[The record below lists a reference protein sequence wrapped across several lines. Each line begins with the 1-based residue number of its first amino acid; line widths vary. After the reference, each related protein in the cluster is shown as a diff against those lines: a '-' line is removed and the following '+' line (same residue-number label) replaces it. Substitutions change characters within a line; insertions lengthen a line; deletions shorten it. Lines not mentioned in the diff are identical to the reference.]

1 METMN
6 TKIKNTGTA
15 ILWMLVLV
23 LSNLNAQESNRE
35 SGMRII
41 SDEVVINSSP
51 AEAWE
56 TLAAFGNVSNFLS
69 TIDEG
74 SALNGSLDLAVLGA
88 ERESI
93 IPKGIHNI
101 IQKERIIELVEGAYY
116 TYEVYESE
124 NFSVKKMYVT
134 YGVKLDSEG
143 NTVLYG
149 ITEYKMN
156 SGLATRMVKG
166 KLGKGN
172 MDSLIAYKYYI
183 ETGEENSDID
193 SLRKRYD
200 EDERM
205 KSESVLVVNYSS
217 PRSQQGP
224 K

>member
-1 METMN
+1 METM
-6 TKIKNTGTA
+6 KIKDKNTGAA

-23 LSNLNAQESNRE
+23 FGSLNAQDSHRE
-35 SGMRII
+35 SGMKMI
-41 SDEVVINSSP
+41 SDEVVINSPP
-51 AEAWE
+51 AETWE
-56 TLAAFGNVSNFLS
+56 ALAAFGNVSNFLS

-74 SALNGSLDLAVLGA
+74 SALNGSQDLAVLGA

-156 SGLATRMVKG
+156 SSLATRMVKG
-166 KLGKGN
+166 KLSKGN
-172 MDSLIAYKYYI
+172 MDSLIAYKHYI
-183 ETGEENSDID
+183 ETGEENRDID

-205 KSESVLVVNYSS
+205 KSEDVIVVNYPR

>member
-1 METMN
+1 M
-6 TKIKNTGTA
+6 
-15 ILWMLVLV
+15 
-23 LSNLNAQESNRE
+23 
-35 SGMRII
+35 
-41 SDEVVINSSP
+41 
-51 AEAWE
+51 
-56 TLAAFGNVSNFLS
+56 S

-74 SALNGSLDLAVLGA
+74 SALNGSLNLAVLGA

-93 IPKGIHNI
+93 IPKGIYNI
-101 IQKERIIELVEGAYY
+101 IQKERIIELVDGAYY
-116 TYEVYESE
+116 TYEVYDSE

-134 YGVKLDSEG
+134 YGVKLDNEG

-166 KLGKGN
+166 KLSKGN
-172 MDSLIAYKYYI
+172 MDSLIAYKHFI
-183 ETGEENSDID
+183 ETGEENGDID

-205 KSESVLVVNYSS
+205 KSEDVIVVNYPR